1 MTQPSR
7 MPSRASDPHLSTH
20 EPARE
25 RALTPK
31 QRLFV
36 AEYLVD
42 FSAKD
47 AAIRAGYGERSAHAH
62 GWYLT
67 KLPHVSAAIDR
78 AIEVRAERTRITA
91 HRVLLELARIAF
103 ADIGRIIDWSGNALT
118 VKPPGML
125 SADDRAAI
133 SEIAIVVGKK
143 GLAARV
149 TLHDKERAL
158 EALCRHLGLFG
169 HMGQFNA
176 GTIESPAAAA
186 ERARAIIFERLA
198 KLRQAREAEEAESD
212 EGKDGDLEGQT

>member
-1 MTQPSR
+1 VLQARLLAAFSGHEVSIGDVEKFVLVETAFR
-7 MPSRASDPHLSTH
+7 ETHYKGILKTLEKNTEHLKVIKAPPGRRTG
-20 EPARE
+20 
-25 RALTPK
+25 T
-31 QRLFV
+31 F
-36 AEYLVD
+36 
-42 FSAKD
+42 
-47 AAIRAGYGERSAHAH
+47 
-62 GWYLT
+62 
-67 KLPHVSAAIDR
+67 SAAIDR

-133 SEIAIVVGKK
+133 SEIAVVVGKK

-169 HMGQFNA
+169 HSGQFNA
-176 GTIESPAAAA
+176 GTIESPSAAAA
-186 ERARAIIFERLA
+186 RARAIIFERLA
-198 KLRQAREAEEAESD
+198 KLRAAREAEEQKEPD
-212 EGKDGDLEGQT
+212 EGDAGGAEPQA